1 MSVSADVREVDAFRR
16 ELAASADALLDL
28 DEVNT
33 NAAASVL
40 GVVDPPRRTGR
51 LASTVAAKADALG
64 FTLTAGG
71 PEAPYGPIVHARDP
85 FLTRALAQRETALAD
100 AYEQH
105 ALESINTI
113 TGA

>member
-1 MSVSADVREVDAFRR
+1 MSVSADVDEVLGFSRDVVDAAD
-16 ELAASADALLDL
+16 ELVDVDQVNADA
-28 DEVNT
+28 
-33 NAAASVL
+33 AQIAL

-51 LASTVAAKADALG
+51 LASTVAAVSDALG

-85 FLTRALAQRETALAD
+85 FLTRALEQREDQLAD

-105 ALESINTI
+105 AEHALETI
-113 TGA
+113 QGV